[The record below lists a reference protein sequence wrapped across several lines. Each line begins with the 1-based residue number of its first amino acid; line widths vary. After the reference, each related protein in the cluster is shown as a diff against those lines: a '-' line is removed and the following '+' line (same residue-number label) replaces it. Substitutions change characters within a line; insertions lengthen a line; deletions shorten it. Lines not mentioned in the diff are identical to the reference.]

1 MKLYFMKKEA
11 LDILKSN
18 LDVVYNM
25 YFTQLNN
32 DWLWN
37 ICGGNP
43 FVEFKEIQDFQLA
56 PIDPELSKGE
66 IEFANCKILYEHLSF
81 LTESQACDERLWAG
95 LCHSVFYNYLRN
107 RWGYD
112 SKTPKNQKEAV
123 SNIKSR
129 FFFSGGV
136 RSGLY
141 RNSLSKYWWVGRN
154 TYDSS
159 KSNPFEKLDIIGSND
174 ISSKINDIFYSNNF
188 SANPVILNGI
198 VKAIK
203 NFRDENMQITLKE
216 HIRPSLQYLNAVG
229 GGIILDCLDEDEI
242 ANILIDNIYGII
254 QGDQQGVE
262 TNDDDFE
269 SIDVEDDDETLNN
282 DIDENDNH
290 DEYVVIG
297 EHVNVC
303 VKETNEQKTIV
314 VDYLHNSTKI
324 PTLAK
329 MLLGCYVGDEVVFN
343 GKTYVLEEIIK

>member
-32 DWLWN
+32 DWLWKVCN
-37 ICGGNP
+37 GNP
-43 FVEFKEIQDFQLA
+43 FVEFKDIQDFQLT

-112 SKTPKNQKEAV
+112 SSSPKNQKEAV

-129 FFFSGGV
+129 FFFSGGT

-141 RNSLSKYWWVGRN
+141 RNSLSKCWWVGRN
-154 TYDSS
+154 TYDPSN
-159 KSNPFEKLDIIGSND
+159 SNPFEKLDIIGSNN

-203 NFRDENMQITLKE
+203 NFKDENVQITLKE
-216 HIRPSLQYLNAVG
+216 HIRPSLQFLNAVG
-229 GGIILDCLDEDEI
+229 GGIILDCLNEDEI

-254 QGDQQGVE
+254 QGDKQGVE
-262 TNDDDFE
+262 
-269 SIDVEDDDETLNN
+269 IDDE
-282 DIDENDNH
+282 DENLNSDGNEISNEEYFEK
-290 DEYVVIG
+290 DSQEEYVIIG
-297 EHVNVC
+297 ERVNVRE
-303 VKETNEQKTIV
+303 KETNEQKTIV
-314 VDYLHNSTKI
+314 IDYLHNSTKI
-324 PTLAK
+324 PALAK
-329 MLLGCYVGDEVVFN
+329 MLLGCHVGDEVLFN
-343 GKTYVLEEIIK
+343 EKTYILEEIIK